1 MFAESKRG
9 ISPVIA
15 TVLLIAMAIVL
26 AAIIFLWARGFVTEQ
41 VEKGGE
47 PIEGICDQV
56 LFDAEVENSGQT
68 IFLTVI
74 NRGNVPIN
82 SFDIKSVSG
91 GDSSIK
97 TFNFAVDVGATL
109 PDKQLVLPG
118 NPEEIVIYP
127 RVLGTVKGKQLN
139 KAVTCLDN
147 GKPIKL

>member
-1 MFAESKRG
+1 MRIASKRG

-15 TVLLIAMAIVL
+15 TILLIALSLVL
-26 AAIIFLWARGFVTEQ
+26 AAIIFLWAKGFVTEQ

-47 PIEGICDQV
+47 PTENVCGKV
-56 LFDAEVENSGQT
+56 LFDAEVIKGRQT
-68 IFLTVI
+68 ILLTVI

-82 SFDIKSVSG
+82 GFDIKGISG

-97 TFNFAVDVGATL
+97 TFDFPVDVGGTVPA
-109 PDKQLVLPG
+109 KQLALFG
-118 NPEEIVIYP
+118 DPEEIIIYP

-147 GKPIKL
+147 GKTIKL